1 MELHCHN
8 VFSNYM
14 NDSPRIP
21 FDCGVTIEDQL
32 YLAYEKKID
41 ALFITNHNTLNGYK
55 QMVEYRDNHEKL
67 KSIKIYP
74 AEEITINTKG
84 HVLAYGIYETIKP
97 GMNIDETLDEIKKQ
111 NAVSCAAHPFAVSNG
126 IRENAIKCDMIE
138 TFNSNNIDHYS
149 NIVAEK
155 FSSDNKMISIAGSDS
170 HVLTTFGRCINSIES
185 ENMLDSLLQEMLKRK
200 SKILKAE
207 LALKEELFEHAH
219 YMLSSSK
226 DQLLNYILLHH
237 PSKFSLVKW
246 TLDSFLS
253 KPNSKLWKILG
264 SLGLYLS
271 KRVSKKVNMKG
282 HNPYVFQDRSWK
294 TLISMSLYP

>member
-1 MELHCHN
+1 
-8 VFSNYM
+8 M

-41 ALFITNHNTLNGYK
+41 ALFITNHNTLKGYK

-67 KSIKIYP
+67 SRIKIYP

-84 HVLAYGIYETIKP
+84 HILAYGIYETIKP
-97 GMNIDETLDEIKKQ
+97 GMDIDETLDAIKKQ

-126 IRENAIKCDMIE
+126 IREKAIKCDMIE

-155 FSSDNKMISIAGSDS
+155 FSSDNHMISIAGSDS

-185 ENMLDSLLQEMLKRK
+185 ENKLDSILQEMLKRK

-207 LALKEELFEHAH
+207 LALKEELFEHAY
-219 YMLSSSK
+219 YMLSASK
-226 DQLLNYILLHH
+226 DHLLNYILVHH

>member
-8 VFSNYM
+8 VFSNNM
-14 NDSPRIP
+14 NGSPRVP
-21 FDCGVTIEDQL
+21 FDCGVTVEDQL
-32 YLAYEKKID
+32 LLAYEKKID
-41 ALFITNHNTLNGYK
+41 VIFITNHNTLNGYK
-55 QMVEYRDNHEKL
+55 QMLEYKENHEKF
-67 KSIKIYP
+67 KNIKIYP

-84 HVLAYGIYETIKP
+84 HVLAYGIHETIKP
-97 GMNIDETLDEIKKQ
+97 GMDIDDTLDTIRKQ
-111 NAVSCAAHPFAVSNG
+111 NAISCAAHPFAVSNG

-138 TFNSNNIDHYS
+138 SFNSNNIDYYS

-170 HVLTTFGRCINSIES
+170 HVLSTFGRCINTIES
-185 ENMLDSLLQEMLKRK
+185 ENNLDSILQEMLKRK

-207 LALKEELFEHAH
+207 LAFKEELFEHAH
-219 YMLSSSK
+219 YILSASK
-226 DQLLNYILLHH
+226 DQLLNYVLVHH
-237 PSKFSLVKW
+237 PSKYSLVKW
-246 TLDSFLS
+246 ALDSFIS

-271 KRVSKKVNMKG
+271 KRVSHKVNMKG
-282 HNPYVFQDRSWK
+282 HNPYVFEDRSWK

>member
-1 MELHCHN
+1 
-8 VFSNYM
+8 M

-55 QMVEYRDNHEKL
+55 QMVAYRDNHEKL
-67 KSIKIYP
+67 RRIKIYP

-84 HVLAYGIYETIKP
+84 HILAYGIYETIKP
-97 GMNIDETLDEIKKQ
+97 GMDINETLDAIKKQ

-126 IRENAIKCDMIE
+126 IREKAIKCDMIE

-149 NIVAEK
+149 NLVAEK
-155 FSSDNKMISIAGSDS
+155 FSSDNHMISIAGSDS

-185 ENMLDSLLQEMLKRK
+185 ENKLDSILQEMLKRK

-207 LALKEELFEHAH
+207 LALKEELFEHAY
-219 YMLSSSK
+219 YMLSASK
-226 DQLLNYILLHH
+226 DHLLNYILVHH